1 LKPGAPLAPKAVRHA
16 HTMLHKALNDA
27 VRWGRVNRNVADL
40 AEPPRPSTPEMKVY
54 DTEQL
59 RVFLDAVK
67 DDRLYAAWLLMVTT
81 GMRRGEALG
90 LRWSDVNLD
99 AGRISVVRTLTV
111 VRAEVMV
118 SEPKTAKG
126 RRSVA
131 LDPAT
136 VAQLRIHRRKQR
148 EEQLA
153 FGEDWNDEQL
163 VFTQEDG
170 NRIHPTRFSHWFAAH
185 AQRAGLPRI
194 RLHDLRHNY
203 AAAALSAGIP
213 AKVVS
218 ERLGHANVSITLD
231 TYSHV
236 LPALQEDAANAVA
249 ALSCWAGS
257 AQALPA
263 SRSRATRS
271 RSVEVLEQLVD
282 SDREVAD
289 AGAEGIVH
297 GVGDRRRGADDADL
311 AEALGAGRPECV
323 LGLVQPGDVELIDVG
338 VDGDVVLGEV
348 VVDDVAEGR
357 VEDALFVQRHGQA
370 HGHSAYELRPCR
382 RGVEDV
388 AGGEHSDEARD
399 PHFGGVEVDV
409 DLREL
414 GTEGEPGDVGAPGDV
429 LGR

>member
-1 LKPGAPLAPKAVRHA
+1 VRLKPGAPLAPKAVRHA

-136 VAQLRIHRRKQR
+136 VAQLQIHRRKQR

-153 FGEDWNDEQL
+153 FGEGWNDE
-163 VFTQEDG
+163 
-170 NRIHPTRFSHWFAAH
+170 
-185 AQRAGLPRI
+185 
-194 RLHDLRHNY
+194 
-203 AAAALSAGIP
+203 
-213 AKVVS
+213 
-218 ERLGHANVSITLD
+218 
-231 TYSHV
+231 
-236 LPALQEDAANAVA
+236 
-249 ALSCWAGS
+249 
-257 AQALPA
+257 
-263 SRSRATRS
+263 
-271 RSVEVLEQLVD
+271 
-282 SDREVAD
+282 
-289 AGAEGIVH
+289 
-297 GVGDRRRGADDADL
+297 
-311 AEALGAGRPECV
+311 
-323 LGLVQPGDVELIDVG
+323 
-338 VDGDVVLGEV
+338 
-348 VVDDVAEGR
+348 
-357 VEDALFVQRHGQA
+357 
-370 HGHSAYELRPCR
+370 
-382 RGVEDV
+382 
-388 AGGEHSDEARD
+388 
-399 PHFGGVEVDV
+399 
-409 DLREL
+409 
-414 GTEGEPGDVGAPGDV
+414 
-429 LGR
+429 